1 MFTGLMTQSATRLR
15 AALIEDPYSGEDTKP
30 DWGSPGR
37 PPKTPPDR
45 LIIEKASIQ
54 PVQSGE
60 VTFDRDTFTARWWL
74 WCPGHPDING
84 RDRIEYAGEF
94 YEIEGDVMQWPG
106 RLPHTQLMLKKV
118 DG

>member
-15 AALIEDPYSGEDTKP
+15 AATSTDPYSGDETGL
-30 DWGSPGR
+30 DWNSPN
-37 PPKTPPDR
+37 R
-45 LIIEKASIQ
+45 LVLEKCSIQ

-60 VTFDRDTFTARWWL
+60 ITFDRDTFTARWWL
-74 WCPGHPDING
+74 WTPGHPDIGG
-84 RDRIEYAGEF
+84 RDRIEYAGEV

>member
-1 MFTGLMTQSATRLR
+1 MFTGLMTESATRLR
-15 AALIEDPYSGEDTKP
+15 GVPVVDPYSGEETGV
-30 DWGSPGR
+30 DWS
-37 PPKTPPDR
+37 TPTR
-45 LIIEKASIQ
+45 LTIAPASIQ

-60 VTFDRDTFTARWWL
+60 DTFDRDTFTARWWL
-74 WCPGHPDING
+74 WCNGHPDIVG
-84 RDRIEYAGEF
+84 RDRIEYAGEV

>member
-1 MFTGLMTQSATRLR
+1 MFLGLMGQSATRLR
-15 AALIEDPYSGEDTKP
+15 AGQEEDPYTGEPTGR
-30 DWGSPGR
+30 DWGN
-37 PPKTPPDR
+37 PDR
-45 LIIEKASIQ
+45 LVIEKASVQ

-60 VTFDRDTFTARWWL
+60 ITFDRDTFTARWWL

-84 RDRIEYAGEF
+84 RDRIEYAGEV

-106 RLPHTQLMLKKV
+106 RFPHTQLMLKKV

>member
-1 MFTGLMTQSATRLR
+1 MFTGLMTQSAARLR
-15 AALIEDPYSGEDTKP
+15 AVTVEDPYSGEETGL
-30 DWGSPGR
+30 DWSEPA
-37 PPKTPPDR
+37 R
-45 LIIEKASIQ
+45 LEIPKASIQ

-74 WCPGHPDING
+74 WCPGHPDISG
-84 RDRIEYAGEF
+84 RDRIEYAGEV